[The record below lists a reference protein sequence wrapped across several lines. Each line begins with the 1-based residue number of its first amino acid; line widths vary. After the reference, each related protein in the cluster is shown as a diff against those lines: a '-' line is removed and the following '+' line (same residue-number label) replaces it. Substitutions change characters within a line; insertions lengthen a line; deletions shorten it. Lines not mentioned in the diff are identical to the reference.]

1 MLVLIFF
8 KCIWQISHKSTET
21 VFTFKNVND
30 GENGYWSDCSNIFSS
45 PLFPASL
52 IEIIA
57 TGKKGIFLDE
67 VNSSCKK
74 KTIFQL
80 KNMESAYLSE
90 SFYSLSHWC
99 SGGIFLFWKQQR
111 KKKDKKKV
119 PLFVF
124 VPRRKKKRSFSQS
137 EKKCQEKILQEQIMR
152 NNMLRAVLGSWS
164 QK

>member
-57 TGKKGIFLDE
+57 TGKKGIFLNE

-90 SFYSLSHWC
+90 SFYSLSHWY

-111 KKKDKKKV
+111 KKKDKKKC
-119 PLFVF
+119 PCLFSSLEGKKREVS
-124 VPRRKKKRSFSQS
+124 RRVKKNVKKRSYKNKLCAIICF
-137 EKKCQEKILQEQIMR
+137 
-152 NNMLRAVLGSWS
+152 VLF
-164 QK
+164 